1 MGKKIPMRQCVGC
14 REMKMKKDL
23 IRIIRTPEGEV
34 VVDRK
39 GKQNGRGAYL
49 CSSISCLK
57 KARRGKS
64 LERSLKI
71 NIPDEIFVHLEEELK
86 GFDKE

>member
-1 MGKKIPMRQCVGC
+1 
-14 REMKMKKDL
+14 MKMKKDL
-23 IRIIRTPEGEV
+23 IRIIRTPEGDV
-34 VVDRK
+34 LVDAR

-49 CSSISCLK
+49 CPSLICLK
-57 KARRGKS
+57 QARRANS

-71 NIPDEIFVHLEEELK
+71 SIPDEIFQHLEEELK

>member
-1 MGKKIPMRQCVGC
+1 MRQCVGC

-34 VVDRK
+34 VIDRK

-49 CSSISCLK
+49 CSCIDCLQ
-57 KARRGKS
+57 KARRTKS
-64 LERSLKI
+64 LERALKTA
-71 NIPDEIFVHLEEELK
+71 IPNEIFEHLEEELK
-86 GFDKE
+86 GFDNK

>member
-1 MGKKIPMRQCVGC
+1 MRQCVGC

-23 IRIIRTPEGEV
+23 IRIIRTPEGQV
-34 VVDRK
+34 LVDRK

-49 CSSISCLK
+49 CSSAGCLQR
-57 KARRGKS
+57 ARRAKS
-64 LERSLKI
+64 LERALKTT
-71 NIPDEIFVHLEEELK
+71 IPDEIYEHLEEELK